1 MVRWLNKYKGFIIG
15 LVVTCIL
22 IAMLV
27 AIDFI
32 RIDPSEVA
40 ENLILFT
47 FWWFV
52 ISLPFHF
59 FGYLKK
65 KKKAVLGFL
74 GLVLILALTL
84 WLDSYLDIPDNP
96 VSIFLIITF
105 WMGLLYLLSPSF
117 FVKYKLYILTIYV
130 LLFGYWTYVRLFS
143 GSFEHYVEF
152 EKGFALTL
160 LIIPIPFFLVLWVYE
175 QWKWLKSL
183 QADKTAAE
191 LALLKSQVNPH
202 FFFNTLNNLYSLTVR
217 HSDEAPKVILKLS
230 DMMRYTIYEGKK
242 SFVPVSEEIEY
253 LKNYIELHKI
263 RYHKTVDIRFHHQ
276 SAEKDEVAPL
286 LFIIL
291 LENAFKHGVESLTDG
306 AYISMGLTSDGA
318 NLHFNIENNFDS
330 ALKSDVPGIGLENL
344 KRRLDLIYPDNHKLE
359 ITRQGNIFKVELSI
373 RIS

>member
-27 AIDFI
+27 VIDFI

-96 VSIFLIITF
+96 FSIFLIITF

-117 FVKYKLYILTIYV
+117 FLKYKLYILTIYV

-143 GSFEHYVEF
+143 ESFEHYVEF

>member
-1 MVRWLNKYKGFIIG
+1 MVRWLNKYRGFIIG

-22 IAMLV
+22 IAMLA

-32 RIDPSEVA
+32 RIDQSEVA

-47 FWWFV
+47 FWWLI

-59 FGYLKK
+59 SGYLKK
-65 KKKAVLGFL
+65 KKKTVLGFV
-74 GLVLILALTL
+74 GLVSILILTL
-84 WLDSYLDIPDNP
+84 WLDSYLNIPDNP

-117 FVKYKLYILTIYV
+117 FLKYKVYILTLYIL
-130 LLFGYWTYVRLFS
+130 LFSYWTYVRLFS
-143 GSFEHYVEF
+143 DSFEHYEKF

-160 LIIPIPFFLVLWVYE
+160 LVVPIPFFLALWVYE

-253 LKNYIELHKI
+253 LNNYIELHKI
-263 RYHKTVDIRFHHQ
+263 RYYKTVDISFHHQ
-276 SAEKDEVAPL
+276 TGEGETVAPL

-291 LENAFKHGVESLTDG
+291 LENAFKHGVESLADG
-306 AYISMGLTSDGA
+306 AYINMRLTSEDGA
-318 NLHFNIENNFDS
+318 LHFIIENNFDP
-330 ALKSDVPGIGLENL
+330 AHKSDVPGIGLENL
-344 KRRLDLIYPDNHKLE
+344 KRRLDLIYPDNHNLD
-359 ITRQGNIFKVELSI
+359 ITRQENIFKVELSI
-373 RIS
+373 GTP